1 MRVVGEGA
9 IAYVSRHE
17 RHAFHGGVLAV
28 GRHARHEPACDD
40 GLMRLLQ
47 RLIGLVRRPM
57 AERAAQGK
65 GLEQLAAELEVSAT
79 RMDTRLAHAADTPG
93 NRDAIA
99 HWVGIE
105 RWGQRRLRV
114 ALGEPFIEDGHRPY
128 RPDEVAGVEALR
140 RAFAQTRAE
149 TVALARRL
157 IEAGIDPATVVRHN
171 DLGDLTVAGWLAYLV
186 QHPEQES
193 RGRLRG

>member
-1 MRVVGEGA
+1 MSIV
-9 IAYVSRHE
+9 
-17 RHAFHGGVLAV
+17 
-28 GRHARHEPACDD
+28 
-40 GLMRLLQ
+40 Q
-47 RLIGLVRRPM
+47 RLIGMGRRPM
-57 AERAAQGK
+57 AEREARGK
-65 GLEQLAAELEVSAT
+65 GFVQLASELQASGAV
-79 RMDTRLAHAADTPG
+79 MDGRLASARDTAG

-128 RPDEVAGVEALR
+128 RPDEADGVEALR
-140 RAFAQTRAE
+140 RAFADTRAE
-149 TVALARRL
+149 TVALAHRL
-157 IEAGIDPATVVRHN
+157 DEAGVDPATTVRHN
-171 DLGDLTVAGWLAYLV
+171 DLGDLSIRGWLAYLI

>member
-1 MRVVGEGA
+1 MR
-9 IAYVSRHE
+9 
-17 RHAFHGGVLAV
+17 F
-28 GRHARHEPACDD
+28 
-40 GLMRLLQ
+40 LQ

-57 AERAAQGK
+57 AERGARGK
-65 GLEQLAAELEVSAT
+65 GLERLAAELEASAASMDA
-79 RMDTRLAHAADTPG
+79 RMASAADTPG

-114 ALGEPFIEDGHRPY
+114 ALGEPFVEEGHRPY
-128 RPDEVAGVEALR
+128 RPDEAAGVAALR
-140 RAFAQTRAE
+140 RAFAETRAE

-157 IEAGIDPATVVRHN
+157 IEAGVDPAIVVRHN
-171 DLGDLTVAGWLAYLV
+171 DLGDLTVAGWLAYLL

>member
-1 MRVVGEGA
+1 
-9 IAYVSRHE
+9 
-17 RHAFHGGVLAV
+17 
-28 GRHARHEPACDD
+28 
-40 GLMRLLQ
+40 MRLLQ

-65 GLEQLAAELEVSAT
+65 GLERLAADLEASGAT
-79 RMDTRLAHAADTPG
+79 MDARLARVADTPG

-114 ALGEPFIEDGHRPY
+114 ALGEPFVEDGHRPY
-128 RPDEVAGVEALR
+128 RPDEGAGVEALR

-149 TVALARRL
+149 TVVLVGRL
-157 IEAGIDPATVVRHN
+157 REAGVDPSTTVRHN